1 VDLADY
7 FGLSSTPPID
17 LLLFAGD
24 IGLDSHDD
32 LPESRTKAI
41 RKRLN
46 KTQGIAHATRA
57 QVEAEHIS
65 EWPKLLGR
73 ILRQRP
79 ELQIVLVGGNHDALM
94 CSDVYRLACKANSY
108 RNKRGP
114 DGPGLSQVS
123 RDSSPAARYT

>member
-32 LPESRTKAI
+32 LPEARTNAM
-41 RKRLN
+41 RKRLQD
-46 KTQGIAHATRA
+46 TQGIAHATRA
-57 QVEAEHIS
+57 QAEAEHIAQWS
-65 EWPKLLGR
+65 KLFGR
-73 ILRQRP
+73 ILRHRP

-94 CSDVYRLACKANSY
+94 CSDVHCLACKINSN
-108 RNKRGP
+108 RRGP
-114 DGPGLSQVS
+114 QGPGLSQVS
-123 RDSSPAARYT
+123 LNPFSAARYA